1 MQAYPD
7 ISHPLLLAPASH
19 SRAIHMSR
27 QHSLWQPLI
36 SYSGQVAYP
45 LQFPV
50 VLVQSSYTR
59 EHKEA
64 TQALLKGFVG
74 DIVEGVASSR
84 NLPEDKV
91 CKHHVT
97 VQILSQA
104 WCKWE

>member
-1 MQAYPD
+1 
-7 ISHPLLLAPASH
+7 
-19 SRAIHMSR
+19 MSR

-36 SYSGQVAYP
+36 KPSC
-45 LQFPV
+45 LHFICV

-97 VQILSQA
+97 VQISRQA